1 MSFVMNFGFYKKLM
15 NLNFVY
21 IIVLKEICLKFL
33 ISKYMVVY
41 VYMELGNIM
50 LQNFIDNFL
59 FVYDI
64 VL

>member
-1 MSFVMNFGFYKKLM
+1 MSYVMNFGFYKKLM

-50 LQNFIDNFL
+50 L
-59 FVYDI
+59 
-64 VL
+64 